1 MNFIEYFIVLLP
13 ISCFLWLCQAGA
25 GKPDKR
31 MFQLCEARAVRAVF
45 GRFLGGFWAAPFED
59 PISEA
64 KSGYSAEELARNTG
78 YVP

>member
-45 GRFLGGFWAAPFED
+45 GRRHSKIRSPRPNLATQQRSWPGTQAVSP
-59 PISEA
+59 
-64 KSGYSAEELARNTG
+64 KSTG
-78 YVP
+78 TGK